1 MEGSRPT
8 QASKDAERVWMGVA
22 VSSLWCRLLRRKGM
36 LAPVALLG
44 HSSVCGPS
52 FSQEPASLD
61 HLDYCSKGRSG
72 VRAPVSHEWHCGWG
86 VWVRVAPSKAQEGG
100 QSVATG
106 PQKLFSHPVLPE
118 LLHGTWKAA
127 SVGNGRG
134 AVWPWGLRG

>member
-61 HLDYCSKGRSG
+61 HWIVAAKEDLVSG
-72 VRAPVSHEWHCGWG
+72 LPCPMNGTAVGVSG
-86 VWVRVAPSKAQEGG
+86 
-100 QSVATG
+100 
-106 PQKLFSHPVLPE
+106 
-118 LLHGTWKAA
+118 
-127 SVGNGRG
+127 
-134 AVWPWGLRG
+134 